1 MAEDQ
6 VPAVQVLGPNQ
17 YLLQPLLPVTKQVLS
32 EALGVAPFRFQ
43 QLPPW
48 ARLNATTSMC
58 QLGDIYQERDR
69 PLRYRALL
77 CLVGRS
83 DPSKLQR

>member
-32 EALGVAPFRFQ
+32 EALGVAISSTFK
-43 QLPPW
+43 
-48 ARLNATTSMC
+48 
-58 QLGDIYQERDR
+58 
-69 PLRYRALL
+69 
-77 CLVGRS
+77 V
-83 DPSKLQR
+83 SKMFNE